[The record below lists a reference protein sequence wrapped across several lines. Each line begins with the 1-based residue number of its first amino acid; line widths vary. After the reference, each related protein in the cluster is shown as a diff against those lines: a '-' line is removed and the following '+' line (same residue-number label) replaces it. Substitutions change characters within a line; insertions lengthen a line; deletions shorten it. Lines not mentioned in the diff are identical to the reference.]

1 MNPTKATQSRATSL
15 FVSVVSVGQRRLLG
29 AAAAT
34 WGAYLLTDAVALAVG
49 ARVVVQY
56 ADLVLGTLAEVLVVV
71 LLWVRAASPT
81 RERGAW
87 RLFAL
92 AWSSYCASEVGFDVA
107 EILGGTRVQAGSG
120 LEAGYLVCYVVL
132 FRAVGEL
139 LWPQRAGGGVAHL
152 SESLGLFL
160 LIGAVVQQFV
170 ARPLAASSAETLT
183 GVSFWILIATAD
195 VLIAVCAGFVAFG
208 ARGDPRWWY
217 LAAGMVVVSAGHV
230 VFCVVFLSQT
240 GRPGSGLDLLWTGGL
255 LLVGVAATKP
265 ARPVPL
271 RPLTQRSI
279 MAVPTLVLP
288 ACVALLASGRW
299 IALGPEVVLACL
311 AATAAALV
319 RWASAQ
325 RELLDLAQYRR
336 EALTDEL
343 TGVPNRRALLQEIDR
358 RVAARRPFSL
368 AVIDLDRFKAVN
380 DGLGHAA
387 GDELLRQVVRRLA
400 TALPGGSL
408 LARLGGDELAVVLP
422 GADVDAA
429 RGGVERGHRSLAGA
443 YDLDGHRVHVG
454 ASFGIATYPWNAR
467 TSAELLRLADGAM
480 YVAKGEGGTVRVV
493 TGTTAQHAADSSRA
507 TGELLRVT
515 QLRTALGLDEDAGAE
530 DREAAG
536 RLVLHY
542 QPQVDLRDDRVVG
555 VEALVRW
562 SHPRWGLLA
571 PDTFLPLAER
581 HGVLHRLTLWAL
593 DAALRASA
601 VWASEGF
608 DLRVA
613 VNLSVSSLRDEDLP
627 TSVAATLLRHGR
639 SADRLQLEITE
650 SVALADEHGAGTVLP
665 ALSELGV
672 SLSVDDFGT
681 GYASLAYLQRQ
692 VFDEVKLDR
701 SFVEG
706 IGRDARS
713 GAIAASTIWLAHQL
727 DLRIVAE
734 GIETTQTRDHL
745 ADLGCDVGQGFLH
758 SRPLPAAAL
767 GRWLAQRGTRVP
779 AVRRSHDGN
788 VIDLRAAPRPA
799 PSDEG

>member
-1 MNPTKATQSRATSL
+1 M
-15 FVSVVSVGQRRLLG
+15 SVVSSGQRRLLG

-34 WGAYLLTDAVALAVG
+34 WGAYLLTDAVSLAVG
-49 ARVVVQY
+49 SRVLVQY
-56 ADLVLGTLAEVLVVV
+56 ADLVLGTSAEVLVVV
-71 LLWVRAASPT
+71 LLWVRAAGPT
-81 RERGAW
+81 RERKAW

-92 AWSSYCASEVGFDVA
+92 AWSCYCVSEVGFDIA
-107 EILGGTRVQAGSG
+107 EALLGAGVEAGSG

-132 FRAVGEL
+132 FRAVGKL
-139 LWPQRAGGGVAHL
+139 LWPQRAGGGVGHL
-152 SESLGLFL
+152 SESLGFFL
-160 LIGAVVQQFV
+160 LVGAVVQQFV
-170 ARPLAASSAETLT
+170 ARPLAASSDESLT

-195 VLIAVCAGFVAFG
+195 VLVAICAGFVAFG

-217 LAAGMVVVSAGHV
+217 LAAGMVVISAGHV
-230 VFCVVFLSQT
+230 VFCAVYLRQT
-240 GRPGSGLDLLWTGGL
+240 GRPGSGLDLLLTGGL
-255 LLVGVAATKP
+255 LLVAVAATKP

-279 MAVPTLVLP
+279 MAVPALVLP
-288 ACVALLASGRW
+288 ACAVLLATGRW

-311 AATAAALV
+311 AAIAAALV
-319 RWASAQ
+319 RWTSAQ

-343 TGVPNRRALLQEIDR
+343 TGVPNRRALLQEVER
-358 RVAARRPFSL
+358 RIERRRPFSL

-422 GADVDAA
+422 GADVDVA
-429 RGGVERGHRSLAGA
+429 REGVERGHRSLVGA

-454 ASFGIATYPWNAR
+454 ASFGIATYPRNAR

-493 TGTTAQHAADSSRA
+493 TGTTAQHAADFSRA
-507 TGELLRVT
+507 TGELVRVT
-515 QLRTALGLDEDAGAE
+515 QLRTALGLDADAGAVE
-530 DREAAG
+530 RAAAG

-562 SHPRWGLLA
+562 SHPRWGLLP
-571 PDTFLPLAER
+571 PDSFLPLAER
-581 HGVLHRLTLWAL
+581 HALLHRLTHWAL
-593 DAALRASA
+593 DSALRASA
-601 VWASEGF
+601 VWAGEGH

-613 VNLSVSSLRDEDLP
+613 VNLSATSLRDEDMP
-627 TSVAATLLRHGR
+627 ASVAATLLRHGR

-650 SVALADEHGAGTVLP
+650 SVALADEHVAGGVLP

-681 GYASLAYLQRQ
+681 GYSSLAYLQRQ

-734 GIETTQTRDHL
+734 GIETPQTRDHL
-745 ADLGCDVGQGFLH
+745 ADLGCDVGQGYLL
-758 SRPLPAAAL
+758 SRPVPAAEL
-767 GRWLAQRGTRVP
+767 GRWLASREVRGPTGRRP
-779 AVRRSHDGN
+779 ADAD
-788 VIDLRAAPRPA
+788 VIDLRSLAPRPA
-799 PSDEG
+799 SGEG